1 MNKSNRGRTRDPE
14 FVYSFPK
21 MPYKPENSA
30 EELGQILANL
40 LTPARKLLHLT
51 LSSLET
57 HHLKA
62 EKLSIIKLLLPVA
75 RKLSKLSST
84 QKFK

>member
-1 MNKSNRGRTRDPE
+1 MNKSNLGRTRDPE

-21 MPYKPENSA
+21 VSYKPENSA
-30 EELGQILANL
+30 EGLGQILANF

-57 HHLKA
+57 HLKA
-62 EKLSIIKLLLPVA
+62 EKLSTIKLVLPVA